1 MKQLSLQAPQLRPA
15 RFEDYKAIARFGMAN
30 SLNSQSVRDWQSMWL
45 DNPVWSRLGKNW
57 HIGWILESTAGDIV
71 GTILN
76 VPSLYTFR
84 GQSLV
89 CGNGRAW
96 ATTPEYRGYALWLMD
111 EYFNQPQA
119 DLFINTTV
127 GPTAAQ
133 IIDTLATRIPLG
145 DWATGST
152 WVIAYAG
159 FVKQALRSRRMP
171 FADLVAYPA
180 SGVLWLKHAIFNKSL
195 PRSQRA
201 VEIETVDSFDA
212 RFDVLW
218 DEIVRQKPETLLAD
232 RSSNALSWHFNI
244 PRRSGRLWIF
254 TASRN
259 RQVRAYCILICTS
272 DGRQVHFVDYQSAD
286 SDIDMLPG
294 LLRAALRRCAR
305 EGVQLLRNVGRGV
318 PKMRA
323 MDECATYRNTFSNWR
338 FYYRAA
344 DPSLHSELRVPQY
357 WDPSVYNGDASF
369 K

>member
-1 MKQLSLQAPQLRPA
+1 MPAPQLRPA
-15 RFEDYKAIARFGMAN
+15 HFQDYEAIARLGVAHPP
-30 SLNSQSVRDWQSMWL
+30 NSQSPRDWRSMWL
-45 DNPVWSRLGKNW
+45 DNPIWPRLGKNW
-57 HIGWILESTAGDIV
+57 HIGWVLESTAREIV

-84 GQSLV
+84 GQSLI

-96 ATTPEYRGYALWLMD
+96 ATIPEYRGYALWLMD
-111 EYFNQPQA
+111 EYFSQSNA

-133 IIDTLATRIPLG
+133 IIDKLSTRIPLG

-152 WVIAYAG
+152 WVTGYAG
-159 FVKQALRSRRMP
+159 FVKQRLRSRHVP
-171 FADLVAYPA
+171 CADLMAYPA
-180 SGVLWLKHAIFNKSL
+180 SGALWLKHMIFSKSL

-201 VEIETVDSFDA
+201 VEIESVDRFDVQ
-212 RFDVLW
+212 FDVLW
-218 DEIVRQKPETLLAD
+218 DEIVRQNPETLLAD
-232 RSSNALSWHFNI
+232 RSSKALSWHFNI
-244 PRRSGRLWIF
+244 PRRRGRLWIF

-259 RQVRAYCILICTS
+259 RRLRAYCILTQTL
-272 DGRQVHFVDYQSAD
+272 DGRQAHFIDYQSVD
-286 SDIDMLPG
+286 SEIDLLPG
-294 LLRAALRRCAR
+294 LLRAALRRCNHA
-305 EGVQLLRNVGRGV
+305 GVHLLRNVGRGV
-318 PKMRA
+318 PKMLA

-344 DPSLHSELRVPQY
+344 DPGLHAELRIPQY